1 VAGFC
6 SRRPWRFCK
15 PGANMKLATTFR
27 VSIPFLSRGR
37 ENKHEP
43 GLIRLA
49 PSVAYVGVTNQDLV
63 VYG

>member
-1 VAGFC
+1 
-6 SRRPWRFCK
+6 
-15 PGANMKLATTFR
+15 MKLATTFR

-63 VYG
+63 VCG